1 MATHSSEVCKKT
13 DRVYLAQ
20 LWAPGSVKVVS
31 VKKFPWEMLSEI
43 VLKVSLRR
51 NSMCKGTEASESSL
65 LRSTTNVLVFLECS
79 RGVAE

>member
-1 MATHSSEVCKKT
+1 M
-13 DRVYLAQ
+13 
-20 LWAPGSVKVVS
+20 VS

-51 NSMCKGTEASESSL
+51 NSMCKGKEASESSL

-79 RGVAE
+79 RGVAEQEAMGVHCNRPGIQG